1 MVAILHVTASMSP
14 EWGGPPLIVAGLTG
28 ALQRQGVRSEI
39 VTATGRRVGTGL
51 LPTPDVAVH
60 PFRAELPARIWTGY
74 SRKLTRFLDNEI
86 PRFDLVHVHEIWHYP
101 GYMASRVA
109 RRRDVPCVVSFQ
121 GELDAPRL
129 RYKRFRKW
137 VYRKSIL
144 DRILQ
149 SADALH
155 AVTRAEQA
163 RVAELGYDTPVFL
176 SPNGIGLDTPDALA
190 SPDTS
195 DFLTRH
201 PRLRGK
207 RVILFL
213 GRIHPVKGVDV
224 LARSFAGLASS
235 FPDAVLLVAGPD
247 EDGARRGIERIL
259 RSAGLSDRAVF
270 TGMLTG
276 GDKLSALTLAELFVL
291 PSRSEGMS
299 VAVLEALAA
308 GLPVVISEQCNFPE
322 VAEAGAGFV
331 VPGDEAPLAEAIG
344 ALLSEGGRARSM
356 GRKGRRL
363 VMERYTWPSLAG
375 SMADFYRT
383 TAGSRRRRSP
393 PLHGR
398 GRPP

>member
-1 MVAILHVTASMSP
+1 MVRVLHVTASMSP
-14 EWGGPPLIVAGLTG
+14 EWGGPPLVVAGLTG
-28 ALQRQGVRSEI
+28 ALRRWGVRSEI

-60 PFRAELPARIWTGY
+60 PFRVDPPARIWTGY
-74 SRKLTRFLDNEI
+74 SRKLARFLDNEV

-109 RRRDVPCVVSFQ
+109 RRRGVPCVVSPH

-129 RYKRFRKW
+129 RYKWFRKW
-137 VYRKSIL
+137 VYRKLIL
-144 DRILQ
+144 DRILH

-155 AVTRAEQA
+155 AITRAERA
-163 RVAELGYDTPVFL
+163 RVAELGCDTPVFL
-176 SPNGIGLDTPDALA
+176 SPNGIGFDTPDALA
-190 SPDTS
+190 SPAAS

-207 RVILFL
+207 RVVLFL

-224 LARSFAGLASS
+224 LARSFVGLASR

-247 EDGARRGIERIL
+247 EDGTRHGIDRIL
-259 RSAGLSDRAVF
+259 RSAGLPDRAVF

-276 GDKLSALTLAELFVL
+276 GDKVAAFTLAELFVL

-299 VAVLEALAA
+299 MAVLEALAA

-331 VPGDEAPLAEAIG
+331 VPGDEASVAEAIG
-344 ALLSEGGRARSM
+344 VLLSEGGRARSM
-356 GRKGRRL
+356 GRKGQRL
-363 VMERYTWPSLAG
+363 VMERHAWPTIAG

-383 TAGSRRRRSP
+383 LKGKRRGRAP
-393 PLHGR
+393 PLHGHE
-398 GRPP
+398 RPP